1 MSSERGTIPRGSPV
15 GIDQQAQWNEPT
27 MPSGRRMPSAPRER
41 KPLLVVLA
49 LLLIVLG
56 AGGAGL
62 LVQRMNTK
70 VAVIEVT
77 QTIPEGQ
84 PITAAD
90 LNEVEI
96 SNDSGISAVAWG
108 DVPQVTKFVAAVTIP
123 AGTLLTEKMAS
134 AANNLVGDRDSV
146 GLALKDGQVP
156 GDLQVG
162 DTVDI
167 YSTATTTTGCPGTAG
182 HVLATGAT
190 VLSVSAGS
198 SGTGETNVEVAVN
211 GNSAGPVACNTANG
225 TAALAIVP
233 GNG

>member
-1 MSSERGTIPRGSPV
+1 MASDRGTIPRTSP
-15 GIDQQAQWNEPT
+15 GGADHQASWNEPT
-27 MPSGRRMPSAPRER
+27 LPAGRRMPSAPRER
-41 KPLLVVLA
+41 RPLLVVLA
-49 LLLIVLG
+49 LLLVLVG

-62 LVQRMNTK
+62 LIQRMNTK

-90 LNEVEI
+90 LSEVEI
-96 SNDSGISAVAWG
+96 SSDSNISAVAWSNAS
-108 DVPQVTKFVAAVTIP
+108 QVTKFVAAVTIP

-134 AANNLVGDRDSV
+134 PANNLVNGRDTV

-167 YSTATTTTGCPGTAG
+167 YSTATTTTGCPGAAG
-182 HVLATGAT
+182 HELAINAT
-190 VLSVSAGS
+190 VLSVTAGG
-198 SGTGETNVEVAVN
+198 SGTGETNVEVAVD
-211 GNSAGPVACNTANG
+211 GTSAGAVACNTANG
-225 TAALAIVP
+225 TAALAVVP